1 MELDM
6 SNNDLR
12 DSGVKLLSAGLKS
25 PHFQLK
31 ILRLA
36 GCDLTVQCC
45 EIMTSVLQ
53 SLNSRLIMSDDE
65 LTDSGVKLLS
75 DGLKM
80 DSNCQLE
87 ILRFLSFY
95 LSFYLYVLEGQL
107 VLQQAYKKVCIENV
121 IISTQDNNRPKQLHT
136 IGTSWS

>member
-1 MELDM
+1 
-6 SNNDLR
+6 
-12 DSGVKLLSAGLKS
+12 
-25 PHFQLK
+25 
-31 ILRLA
+31 
-36 GCDLTVQCC
+36 
-45 EIMTSVLQ
+45 
-53 SLNSRLIMSDDE
+53 MSDDE